1 MLTIAAGGV
10 LTELLNDQC
19 SLMLPVNQDAVI
31 QALDRLKTASLLQG
45 YRGNPGADYPSITR
59 AVMALQAYV
68 LKHAHEVEE
77 IEINPLI
84 VTPDRAIAADALIR
98 QGDADVRGS
107 N

>member
-1 MLTIAAGGV
+1 
-10 LTELLNDQC
+10 
-19 SLMLPVNQDAVI
+19 
-31 QALDRLKTASLLQG
+31 
-45 YRGNPGADYPSITR
+45 
-59 AVMALQAYV
+59 MALQAYV
-68 LKHAHEVEE
+68 LEHAHEVEE